1 MAESDSQVVAKT
13 LSTILQVQFEQTSKA
28 IKACPENRRFNQ
40 IAPGK
45 ATPLWLAGHLA
56 NTTNFLGSMIGL
68 GKAPDFPQDWAGR
81 FSPSQFGGK
90 PITTNPADYP
100 SWDEVTAAYSR
111 IMKNYAAAVAELK
124 DSELSGPCRGK
135 VPPPLA
141 AMVPNLQASI
151 FVNIVHDGHH
161 RGQLALL
168 ASAP

>member
-1 MAESDSQVVAKT
+1 MAEPVAQT
-13 LSTILQVQFEQTSKA
+13 LSALLNVQLDQTSKA
-28 IKACPENRRFNQ
+28 IKACPENRRFHQ
-40 IAPGK
+40 VAEGK

-68 GKAPDFPQDWAGR
+68 GQASDIPKEWGAI

-100 SWDEVTAAYSR
+100 AWDEVVETYTR
-111 IMKNYAAAVAELK
+111 VMGNYARAVAELK
-124 DSELSGPCRGK
+124 DAEIPGECKGK

-141 AMVPNLQASI
+141 SMIPNLQASI

-168 ASAP
+168 AAAP